1 LRPLARLG
9 VADAG
14 AALGLFFDLD
24 DTALTHGA
32 LTREAYD
39 AMWRAHYAGL
49 VLVGL
54 TGRPCAWG
62 EVLARQWP
70 VAGVVV
76 ENGALA
82 IVREGPGVRV
92 LDPCDAAMRE
102 RRARMLDA
110 VKKDVADAAPALAFA
125 DDAWCRRTDVTWDV
139 GEKARP
145 SEETIASAVHA
156 IERAG
161 AKTFRSSVH
170 LHATFDRT
178 DKAQGAVRFAR
189 EVLGVDESRALARFA
204 FAGDSANDAA
214 SFAAFHLTFGVA
226 NIRNHLAKLSVPP
239 RWVADAEMGAGFTQ
253 IINRLVEVRAS
264 SASARA

>member
-9 VADAG
+9 HADAG
-14 AALGLFFDLD
+14 ATLGLFFDLD
-24 DTALTHGA
+24 DTLLTHGA
-32 LTREAYD
+32 LSRESYE
-39 AMWRAHYAGL
+39 AMWRARDAGL
-49 VLVGL
+49 ALVPV

-92 LDPCDAAMRE
+92 LDPCDAQVRA
-102 RRARMLDA
+102 RRAQMLSEVA
-110 VKKDVADAAPALAFA
+110 QAVADAAPELAFA
-125 DDAWCRRTDVTWDV
+125 DDSWCRRTDVTWDI
-139 GEKARP
+139 GEKQRP
-145 SEETIASAVHA
+145 EEQTIAAAVVA
-156 IERAG
+156 IEGAG

-189 EVLGVDESRALARFA
+189 EVLGIDESRALARFA
-204 FAGDSANDAA
+204 FVGDSANDAA
-214 SFAAFHLTFGVA
+214 CFAAFHLTFGVA
-226 NIRNHLAKLSVPP
+226 NVQRHLARLPVPP
-239 RWVADAEMGAGFTQ
+239 RWVSNEEMGAGFVE
-253 IINRLVEVRAS
+253 IVNCIVEVRN
-264 SASARA
+264 ARA